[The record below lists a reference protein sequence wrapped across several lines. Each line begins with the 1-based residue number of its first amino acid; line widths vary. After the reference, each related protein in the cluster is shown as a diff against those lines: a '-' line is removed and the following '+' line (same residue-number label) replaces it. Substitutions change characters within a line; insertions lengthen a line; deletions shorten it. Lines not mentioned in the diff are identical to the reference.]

1 MMQPDAPTP
10 SQVADVSD
18 VSASRTA
25 GYAAHPLPLAPGIR
39 QDHTQSFLS
48 FRKSHLEKRKN
59 DMPSRLDWLLSII
72 GGGDAEQLLYFVE
85 ANKQLCET
93 TQPGETCAHCSA
105 RVTNNSRSRA
115 DDYQPANRCTICQRW
130 HCEKHCNF
138 VVTLSFA
145 TRVVKL
151 PCCEKCYRT
160 VDVLRWHQ
168 DQLPD
173 CLSETSRQ
181 IMFSYVELSEQLT
194 TLAAAVSQL
203 DGASRSLEQLQ
214 LSGPDSEL
222 FKEVSSSAVE
232 ACKEAIQQSRRNAV
246 VSEAAVSAHLKQ
258 LEELRCTGSG
268 KDSRLRQNLMRQ
280 SASQLQ
286 ALKLRLKSAGTRAD
300 QLMRSRRFSLSL
312 GWAS

>member
-1 MMQPDAPTP
+1 MNCMMQPDAPTP

-160 VDVLRWHQ
+160 V
-168 DQLPD
+168 
-173 CLSETSRQ
+173 
-181 IMFSYVELSEQLT
+181 
-194 TLAAAVSQL
+194 
-203 DGASRSLEQLQ
+203 ASL
-214 LSGPDSEL
+214 
-222 FKEVSSSAVE
+222 
-232 ACKEAIQQSRRNAV
+232 
-246 VSEAAVSAHLKQ
+246 
-258 LEELRCTGSG
+258 
-268 KDSRLRQNLMRQ
+268 
-280 SASQLQ
+280 
-286 ALKLRLKSAGTRAD
+286 LKSVKHMG
-300 QLMRSRRFSLSL
+300 RRWCLRRKGNLYIRLACAIDF
-312 GWAS
+312 GNPRCCQGCPAMAPGPK